1 MAARSSPPL
10 QEAPHGETTDRF
22 PARLPS
28 LWQLGEARPTHKARV
43 RPPRH
48 WRTRKDPFEGVW
60 CDVLLWLQKD
70 PDTNAKELLA
80 RLRAAHSGRFS
91 NAQPRTLQRRVKD
104 WRGVMAKRLVYA
116 ASDEPAVEQRYRGEL
131 ALVGTGINGSISVTA
146 PSEATGPADL
156 IVVDYVAELRRIFG
170 RVRWPP
176 YWD

>member
-1 MAARSSPPL
+1 M
-10 QEAPHGETTDRF
+10 
-22 PARLPS
+22 
-28 LWQLGEARPTHKARV
+28 
-43 RPPRH
+43 
-48 WRTRKDPFEGVW
+48 
-60 CDVLLWLQKD
+60 LLWLQKD

-80 RLRAAHSGRFS
+80 RLRAAHLGRFS
-91 NAQPRTLQRRVKD
+91 NAQLRILQRRVKD
-104 WRGVMAKRLVYA
+104 WLGIMAKRLVYA